1 LRRNSCSP
9 DDGNGLDYKIGRCRV
24 GRHRSALFIHVFQ
37 VADRV
42 AAGAYHSFQIALS
55 RWIGSDVPAIVPWL
69 LSFLNGMTLI
79 GLLFGRIVWL
89 LPGRSGA
96 AKGLSFGFIG
106 WASLNLIFFP
116 LIDLGPFAVRVGAGI
131 GPALLSLGML
141 LTYSIVLGAVYVAL
155 GERVD
160 ERPLKR
166 GRSFERDY

>member
-1 LRRNSCSP
+1 MTVRGWITRSVVAGSAGTVVHFLFMYFKSRI
-9 DDGNGLDYKIGRCRV
+9 GLLP
-24 GRHRSALFIHVFQ
+24 AFQ
-37 VADRV
+37 P
-42 AAGAYHSFQIALS
+42 YHSFQIALS

-131 GPALLSLGML
+131 GPALLSLSML